1 VIVKTDN
8 TKKHVILSGER
19 FQVSMTWS
27 QALALGS
34 LLVAQSR
41 FVEPAPLPGRTYC
54 PSVERDRR

>member
-1 VIVKTDN
+1 MQIKTDSIN
-8 TKKHVILSGER
+8 KHVILQGER

-34 LLVAQSR
+34 LLVQHSR